1 MMEKAFKEIMTK
13 RQIINIFL
21 LLGIFVALFALFRPS
36 IWQERIE
43 TYLNNQLVKKGW
55 SINISELSGHL
66 FFNLYSDNV
75 DLIHENG
82 TSILFPKVSAHI
94 ELIPLIAG
102 KIVLDKL
109 LVPETEIRLLIGD
122 DNNDSLIDNIKFKP
136 EKIPININQIFLDG
150 NIYTSYSDSIPDV
163 QFLIDGKVNSSLE
176 EMNISL
182 TEIEISSSI
191 PGLNFSGEGIDGVLS
206 SKKIDLNIDKGNIN
220 DFEISGEFNYDLE
233 NDKFLMAELDLL
245 EYEIPKKIFSQLPLQ
260 PELSKISAKLKI
272 ESDMNYYRGDLLIK
286 NDLGLDMTGKFN
298 LKRLDN
304 LFQLDSLILTDDETS
319 LIIIGVY
326 EKAGRFNGII
336 NLDNLDISD
345 WISKSKETDLSG
357 YLLINGEMPDN
368 EISILDINAEI
379 SESILFEREP
389 SSISGGISYQNNN
402 LFITNPITLTIGPS
416 IVSIKGEADFDNR
429 SMNLDLSL
437 TEASTFLINNFW
449 SDSLNSGNA
458 TGSMKMFGSFN
469 EIGINT
475 ELIINDFK
483 YNDIMLD
490 IFELSSEIGNLNNL
504 NDGYVNLKFGNGFWK
519 EYGFESGTG
528 SFLINNNF
536 IEISS
541 FELKNKDD
549 FFQFNGS
556 IESDSVFTLDRLQF
570 AYRNHY
576 LINLKPVKILFQDDF
591 ISTLP
596 FEIHVDDG
604 VVEGFFKTNPIMG
617 NLKFSNVTTDLLSL
631 FPSGYSEN
639 LKGNIFGDLTIGEN
653 LNPKAFDLNVNLKN
667 GEIANQPFD
676 DLEIL
681 THYNDGVLDL
691 EVLKLTYG
699 KDSNFNIK
707 GILPVNYDSSRSAKV
722 NLKSEFKNI
731 NMTFFT
737 QFSNVWKDKLFG
749 IFSGQLSMG
758 GTTKNTN
765 FNINGKIDNTFYMG
779 VPLGTLKWK
788 GNYTDKTLTFSEFTS
803 DWSDNHISGSAIL
816 PIIYDLAVAEKTWHS
831 DGELFVKTE
840 GSFKSAVFLSTF
852 LTETDSLVGD
862 INIKLNIKGPT
873 DNLIRDGEISIIDG
887 SIYTVLMDE
896 PINNI
901 AASAT
906 LSDNIMNINSFSS
919 TLYDSDLKKNI
930 DNNINLSGK
939 INFKRF
945 FEPRYDLQISGEN
958 IFYRSLNEDVEGY
971 GDLDLTLVG
980 KDTLEIV
987 GTIKAKN
994 GAIYKEFTGDEA
1006 VASIEEKG
1014 RITTNYNVR
1023 FPIEDTFSIRNSQID
1038 AKITGEIAMSRQ
1050 FDSDW
1055 NYAGEIKFIEG
1066 NIYYYLGDVFEDL
1079 RGSMTL
1085 DGEGFN
1091 PFLELNAST
1100 QIGDAKI
1107 ILGVYGPFDNPEW
1120 NFDSDKG
1127 YTESDI
1133 LQLLTFNTRVAEE
1146 GITTE
1151 GLGTQ
1156 AQTIL
1161 GAYLE
1166 RQLEKNFF
1174 KSTGLKSTGLI
1185 EDVEISGTSELINPG
1200 QGEEFSIS
1208 AKVNKNFSLSY
1219 RRSFSL
1225 EAAYKNK
1232 VGVEYKLNPNFSV
1245 IGNVDETGQ
1254 VHMKFR
1260 VRRVY

>member
-1 MMEKAFKEIMTK
+1 MADT
-13 RQIINIFL
+13 N
-21 LLGIFVALFALFRPS
+21 
-36 IWQERIE
+36 
-43 TYLNNQLVKKGW
+43 
-55 SINISELSGHL
+55 
-66 FFNLYSDNV
+66 
-75 DLIHENG
+75 
-82 TSILFPKVSAHI
+82 
-94 ELIPLIAG
+94 
-102 KIVLDKL
+102 
-109 LVPETEIRLLIGD
+109 TEIRLLTV
-122 DNNDSLIDNIKFKP
+122 NNSNDSIIRKIKFEP
-136 EKIPININQIFLDG
+136 EKIPININQIYLDG
-150 NIYTSYSDSIPDV
+150 NIYTSTTDSIPDI
-163 QFLIDGKVNSSLE
+163 QFLIDGKIKSSLQ
-176 EMNISL
+176 EMNINL
-182 TEIEISSSI
+182 TEIKISSSI

-206 SKKIDLNIDKGNIN
+206 SKKVDLNIDIGNID
-220 DFEISGEFNYDLE
+220 DFEVSGEINYDLE
-233 NDKFLMAELDLL
+233 DGQFLMAELDLL
-245 EYEIPKKIFSQLPLQ
+245 EYEIPKKIFSQFPLQ

-272 ESDMNYYRGDLLIK
+272 ESDMTYYKGDLLIQ
-286 NDLGLDMTGKFN
+286 NDLGLDMKGQFDLNRKDDVF
-298 LKRLDN
+298 L
-304 LFQLDSLILTDDETS
+304 LDSLELSDDNTS
-319 LIIIGVY
+319 LNIIGVY
-326 EKAGRFNGII
+326 DNAGEFNGIV
-336 NLDNLDISD
+336 NLFNFDISD
-345 WISKSKETDLSG
+345 WILKGKETDLSG
-357 YLLINGEMPDN
+357 YLLINGEFHDD
-368 EISILDINAEI
+368 EISNLDINAEI
-379 SESILFEREP
+379 NESILFEREP
-389 SSISGGISYQNNN
+389 SSISGGISYQNEN
-402 LFITNPITLTIGPS
+402 LYITNPITLTIGPS
-416 IVSIKGEADFDNR
+416 IVSIKGTSDFNNKNM
-429 SMNLDLSL
+429 SLDLSL

-458 TGSMKMFGSFN
+458 TGSMRVFGPFN

-475 ELIINDFK
+475 ELVINNFK

-490 IFELSSEIGNLNNL
+490 VFELSSEIENLNSLDN
-504 NDGYVNLKFGNGFWK
+504 GYINLKFGNGFWK

-528 SFLINNNF
+528 SFVLENNF

-549 FFQFNGS
+549 FLQFNGS
-556 IESDSVFTLDRLQF
+556 IESDSVFTLDRFQF

-576 LINLKPVKILFQDDF
+576 LVNPKPIKILFQDDF

-604 VVEGFFKTNPIMG
+604 VVEGFIKTNPIMG
-617 NLKFSNVTTDLLSL
+617 DLKFSNVTTDLLSL
-631 FPSGYSEN
+631 FPSDYSES
-639 LKGNIFGDLTIGEN
+639 LKGNIFGELTIGKN

-667 GEIANQPFD
+667 GEIAKQPFD
-676 DLEIL
+676 DFEIL

-707 GILPVNYDSSRSAKV
+707 GIFPVNYDSSQFAKV
-722 NLKSEFKNI
+722 NLKSEFNNI

-737 QFSNVWKDKLFG
+737 QFSKVWKDNLFG
-749 IFSGQLSMG
+749 IFSGQFSMG
-758 GTTKNTN
+758 GTTGKTN
-765 FNINGKIDNTFYMG
+765 FNVNGKIDNTFYKG
-779 VPLGTLKWK
+779 VPLGTVKWK
-788 GNYTDKTLTFSEFTS
+788 GNYNDKTLTFSQFTS
-803 DWSDNHISGSAIL
+803 DWSDNHISGSATL

-831 DGELFVKTE
+831 DGELFVRTE

-852 LTETDSLVGD
+852 LTETDSIVGD

-873 DNLIRDGEISIIDG
+873 DNLIRSGEISIIEG

-896 PINNI
+896 PVNNI
-901 AASAT
+901 AASAI

-919 TLYDSDLKKNI
+919 TLYDSDLKKKI

-945 FEPRYDLQISGEN
+945 FEPRYDLQILGEN
-958 IFYRSLNEDVEGY
+958 IFYRSLNGDVEGY
-971 GDLDLTLVG
+971 GDLDLTVVG

-1038 AKITGEIAMSRQ
+1038 AKITGEMAMSRQ

-1055 NYAGEIKFIEG
+1055 NYAGEIEFIEG

-1185 EDVEISGTSELINPG
+1185 EDVEVSGTSELINPG